1 MFGRNSITPIAD
13 NGRMVVNSIESMSGG
28 RNLIGLRGRGSSNRP
43 FLVIEDLQKA
53 ELSFRENKYPY
64 RMNFKVLKIN

>member
-28 RNLIGLRGRGSSNRP
+28 RNLIGLRGRGS
-43 FLVIEDLQKA
+43 LIDL
-53 ELSFRENKYPY
+53 F
-64 RMNFKVLKIN
+64 